1 MVIDMRS
8 YLTSGNYADV
18 FAVGG
23 RAYKLFK
30 SGPDVPPRQ
39 TKEGRRRVFES
50 QCKAFRLAPLDPFLR
65 CHTAEFHGV
74 QILEDVIDAD
84 GKSIQGSYLLDC
96 CYAIELF
103 GVDEIDIKA
112 TDERV
117 RGYEYINKALQRF
130 QELGINTSDSSV
142 FRHHDPERFKF
153 IDIEMKDGH

>member
-8 YLTSGNYADV
+8 YLKSGNYADV

-96 CYAIELF
+96 CATPSNYSVLTKLTSKRPTKGCGAMSTSIRHSSGSKNSESIRPIHLF
-103 GVDEIDIKA
+103 SG
-112 TDERV
+112 TTTLS
-117 RGYEYINKALQRF
+117 GSSSS
-130 QELGINTSDSSV
+130 TS
-142 FRHHDPERFKF
+142 K
-153 IDIEMKDGH
+153 